1 MLPTDPEL
9 STRLSGHRSGVVS
22 LSFSP
27 SGRQLASGGA
37 DNAVMV
43 WNSPVGTIPG
53 APVPPSRAFRYNGHT
68 GCVNSVAFSPDGQLL
83 ASASADHTVRLWTPT
98 VQGKSEVMKPHTQAI
113 RSVEFSKDGQRLLTC
128 SDDKTCKIFSVPTRR
143 FLRTL
148 SGHANWV
155 RCATFS
161 PDGQTVASGS
171 DDKTVRI
178 WDAATG
184 VCTNVLYDHTEG
196 VSFIRFSADGTSLAA
211 CGRDNNIKVW
221 DARAQPGGSCSWQL
235 IQHYAAH
242 TAPVTSIA
250 FHPSGNYLLSGST
263 DSTVKVWDL
272 REGHLLYTLHGHRE
286 GVRAVSFSPDG
297 SFFATAGGS
306 ATAGSAPSTD
316 ESCIMVW
323 KSNFDIFSLTGGSN
337 SIDVIAQATA
347 AAAASEAAAFSA
359 NIGPQ
364 GSEDASPGDASMAVS
379 EGVASL
385 SAGIS
390 AATVRTRASVP
401 PVSPTKP
408 PFISSARV
416 SGPRDPSVSAP
427 ALPPTSKQSSV
438 STTYNSPIRRQQPL
452 HQQRVSGGSPGVIA
466 SPSKPMAKSK
476 SNKLSSSSNET
487 NSNEEEMTETTL
499 SSLNIEAAL
508 VHMMNKMDLVVGKI
522 NALSER
528 VSACEYAIGSA
539 FGRNAADDE

>member
-98 VQGKSEVMKPHTQAI
+98 VQGKSEVMKPHTQAV
-113 RSVEFSKDGQRLLTC
+113 RSVEFSRDGQRLLTC

-178 WDAATG
+178 WDASTG

-196 VSFIRFSADGTSLAA
+196 VSFVRFSADGTSLAA

-221 DARAQPGGSCSWQL
+221 DARSMPGGSCSWQL

-323 KSNFDIFSLTGGSN
+323 KSNFDILSHTGARSM
-337 SIDVIAQATA
+337 DVIADASAASA
-347 AAAASEAAAFSA
+347 AAAADAISS
-359 NIGPQ
+359 NSVPQ
-364 GSEDASPGDASMAVS
+364 GSETTSASDASMAVS
-379 EGVASL
+379 EGAT
-385 SAGIS
+385 SAR
-390 AATVRTRASVP
+390 ARASALP
-401 PVSPTKP
+401 ASPLKP
-408 PFISSARV
+408 PFISAARV
-416 SGPRDPSVSAP
+416 SGPRDPSVPAP
-427 ALPPTSKQSSV
+427 TLPPATKSYAPSAYTSPV
-438 STTYNSPIRRQQPL
+438 RRQPL
-452 HQQRVSGGSPGVIA
+452 HQQRVSGGSPGVVA
-466 SPSKPMAKSK
+466 SPSKPMKKITKTFNENDEESAGDKVE
-476 SNKLSSSSNET
+476 LSASASS
-487 NSNEEEMTETTL
+487 TTT
-499 SSLNIEAAL
+499 LNIEAAL
-508 VHMMNKMDLVVGKI
+508 LHMMNKMDLVVDKM
-522 NALSER
+522 NALSDR
-528 VSACEYAIGSA
+528 VSACEYALGSA
-539 FGRNAADDE
+539 FGRNAADDEQREE

>member
-98 VQGKSEVMKPHTQAI
+98 VQGKSEVMKPHTQAV
-113 RSVEFSKDGQRLLTC
+113 RSVEFSRDGLRLLTC

-148 SGHANWV
+148 AGHANWV

-178 WDAATG
+178 WDASTG

-196 VSFIRFSADGTSLAA
+196 VSFVRFSADGTSLAA

-221 DARAQPGGSCSWQL
+221 DARSIPGGSCSWQL

-323 KSNFDIFSLTGGSN
+323 KSNFDILSHTGAQSM
-337 SIDVIAQATA
+337 DVIADASA
-347 AAAASEAAAFSA
+347 AAAAAAVEAIDATTVPKDSESSSA
-359 NIGPQ
+359 T
-364 GSEDASPGDASMAVS
+364 DASMAVS
-379 EGVASL
+379 DGAASL
-385 SAGIS
+385 AAGS
-390 AATVRTRASVP
+390 AAAAAARARAAAP
-401 PVSPTKP
+401 PLSPSKP
-408 PFISSARV
+408 PFVSAARV
-416 SGPRDPSVSAP
+416 SGPRDPSVPAP
-427 ALPPTSKQSSV
+427 TLPPATKSYSPSSY
-438 STTYNSPIRRQQPL
+438 SSPARRQPL
-452 HQQRVSGGSPGVIA
+452 HQQRVSGGSPGAVM
-466 SPSKPMAKSK
+466 SPTKPMKKSIK
-476 SNKLSSSSNET
+476 TKANENVEEARVEDVTAASST
-487 NSNEEEMTETTL
+487 ATT
-499 SSLNIEAAL
+499 LNIEAAL
-508 VHMMNKMDLVVGKI
+508 LHMMSKMDLVVGKI
-522 NALSER
+522 NALSDR
-528 VSACEYAIGSA
+528 VSACEFAIGTA